1 MRTFFT
7 LAILIFFI
15 PLKAE
20 SVTFIKL
27 RSGTEGSSKVEFQL
41 DEKKSTLEKTSN
53 LFDTKKNY
61 NLGKFSVPVQKT
73 EGPIKSLNSLV
84 LKLSQT
90 KSEAAIE
97 PHEAF
102 FILDG
107 KKVGQDSPM
116 YKTLGKVF
124 AELQALPWVLEEGV
138 SFSSDLKTKSVV
150 KDTKI
155 FAKENFDFKFYCK
168 DQNKPTYCLDKD
180 YGILY
185 FE

>member
-1 MRTFFT
+1 MRIFST
-7 LAILIFFI
+7 LAILVFFI
-15 PLKAE
+15 PLEAG
-20 SVTFIKL
+20 SVTLIKL
-27 RSGTEGSSKVEFQL
+27 RSGTEGSSKVEFHL

-53 LFDTKKNY
+53 FFDTKKNY
-61 NLGKFSVPVQKT
+61 NLGKFTVPVHKT

-84 LKLSQT
+84 IKLAQT
-90 KSEAAIE
+90 KTEDPIK

-150 KDTKI
+150 KDTKV
-155 FAKENFDFKFYCK
+155 FAKENFNFKFYCK
-168 DQNKPTYCLDKD
+168 DQSQPTYCLDKD

-185 FE
+185 VE

>member
-27 RSGTEGSSKVEFQL
+27 RSGIEGSSKVEFQL

-73 EGPIKSLNSLV
+73 EGPIKSLNSLI

-90 KSEAAIE
+90 KSEAAIK

-102 FILDG
+102 FILEG
-107 KKVGQDSPM
+107 MKVGQDSPM

-150 KDTKI
+150 KDAKVL
-155 FAKENFDFKFYCK
+155 AKENFNFKFYCK

-185 FE
+185 VE

>member
-1 MRTFFT
+1 MRTFLT
-7 LAILIFFI
+7 LTILVFFI
-15 PLKAE
+15 PLEAE
-20 SVTFIKL
+20 SVTLIKL

-41 DEKKSTLEKTSN
+41 EEKKSTLEKTSN

-73 EGPIKSLNSLV
+73 EGPIKSLNSLIV
-84 LKLSQT
+84 KLAQT
-90 KSEAAIE
+90 KSATAIK

-124 AELQALPWVLEEGV
+124 AELQALPWVLEDGV
-138 SFSSDLKTKSVV
+138 SFSSDLKTKSMV
-150 KDTKI
+150 KDNKVS
-155 FAKENFDFKFYCK
+155 AKQDFNFKFYCK
-168 DQNKPTYCLDKD
+168 DQSKPTYCLDKD

-185 FE
+185 VE